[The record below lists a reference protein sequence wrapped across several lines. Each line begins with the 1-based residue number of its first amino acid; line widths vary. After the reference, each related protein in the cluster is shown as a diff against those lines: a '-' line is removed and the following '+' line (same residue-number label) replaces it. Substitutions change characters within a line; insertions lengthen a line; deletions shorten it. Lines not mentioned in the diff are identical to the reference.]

1 MDCSYGFRPRR
12 SAHHAL
18 EELWKGVM
26 ASGGGWIIDLDIRKF
41 FDTMS
46 PVHLR
51 EILKRRVRDGVLLR
65 LIGKWLKAGVWEHG
79 SVSYPELGSPQGG
92 VVSPILSN
100 VYLHEV
106 LDTWFS
112 EQVMP
117 RLRGKASLVRFADDA
132 VMILS
137 NERDAQRVM
146 EVLPKRFGQYGLTV
160 HPEKTQMI
168 RFTRPT
174 SDDGEGG
181 RTFSFLGFTHYW
193 GRSRKGYWT
202 VKRKTEKGRL
212 SRALKAMNDWCRR
225 NRHQHLREQQKVL
238 RSKLRGHYNYYGITG
253 NFRALQR
260 FFFEVRKAWQ
270 KWLNR
275 RTRGNPMPWQ
285 KFLTMESHYPLLR
298 PRIAHSYA

>member
-112 EQVMP
+112 EQVIP

-137 NERDAQRVM
+137 NEKDAQRVM